1 MKNPNDRFQRPSSD
15 ELTAVN
21 KLVQHCCGGARAL
34 SEKSGAV
41 NARLIVDD
49 DGKTRNRLMRGSTKE
64 RYLVGKKVAV
74 KSAFGSEQRPRLS

>member
-1 MKNPNDRFQRPSSD
+1 M
-15 ELTAVN
+15 
-21 KLVQHCCGGARAL
+21 